1 MEQKTLKDL
10 AETEYT
16 FWRFSQSQK
25 GRSDES
31 CYADYNTGL
40 VTESEELELDNALS
54 FVSNE
59 DISTCFMYGDVLNKL
74 CFDKS
79 NDKFKE
85 IENYPTKRFNNSFR
99 EYKSFKLLVEKQYS
113 LAKLETIRMIF
124 DMVSNN
130 KQLYVLFAYGDG
142 TGLAGYLKKWGF
154 AESETLVLF
163 LRSKYTTNTSK
174 AEIMEWIDEY
184 IKENKL

>member
-25 GRSDES
+25 GRSEES

-40 VTESEELELDNALS
+40 VTESEKLELDNALS

-79 NDKFKE
+79 NDEFRK
-85 IENYPTKRFNNSFR
+85 IENYPTKKLNNSFR

-113 LAKLETIRMIF
+113 LADPETIRLIF
-124 DMVSNN
+124 NMVSNH
-130 KQLYVLFAYGDG
+130 KQLINFFVYGDG
-142 TGLAGYLKKWGF
+142 TGIEGFLKEWGF
-154 AESETLVLF
+154 VESKKMISS
-163 LRSKYTTNTSK
+163 LRRKFTCYTSK
-174 AEIMEWIDEY
+174 EEVMEWIDEY